1 MSKSDNIFWKMIR
14 DQKKPTTA
22 NKPPP
27 QETKAK
33 QTFTKPIKKINSTIL
48 EKIEKVS
55 LNTST
60 QSTFPKRASIKNK
73 EFLELERLD
82 KISTFN
88 KIIKLQ
94 NLCKEMISAKER
106 FSINKIHMTEKI
118 NKNCFTYYKNKVC
131 MKEIYDFCKTRKPEE
146 HIDYILIE
154 EPEKFFIDKYNNIY
168 NFLFMLRNN
177 NKLMLKLINYC
188 NEENYEQI
196 SDFIVNFF
204 YEDTINS
211 SFIQEEL
218 MLFIY
223 LILEKYFFGKLPDD
237 IKINDNQISYDIFRN
252 KKNIIYYIVKS
263 LTRKADIRNFL
274 CSILVDDILKLEG
287 NRKYLSPDIFSSKNL
302 EEDDYEKDNNDEEE
316 SPTLFLKKYTISQK
330 IGKKL
335 KISYNAANLSRTATK
350 QEDPNANISHNF
362 DDNNNNIEE
371 LNNDKNEDINNDNI
385 SEENIFN
392 PLELLENT
400 SSDANLDKI
409 TLDPFFAKNNANSE
423 TITKLLNEYE
433 HYSKTSYVNLAMI
446 DYLNSLLKDINE
458 NKKHN
463 KDKTEI
469 YSNSKL
475 IKVLKI
481 IKIKEEEDLENK
493 TKNNKSFDKAIE
505 MIKNNYNLIEE
516 IINDILEKLN
526 ENITSVP
533 FTIKC
538 ISNIIEQLLNK
549 KYIKK
554 SKNTLSHYQNYIFKS
569 NFFIGNIL
577 LSCIKNRDY
586 NGIITSDVTSKMTT
600 ENLKI
605 IYDIFDKLLSGKLF
619 QNDSNDYFFYTLFN
633 KYIVKTMPKIFNIID
648 KIEKKFKLPDIMQK
662 LINTVTEKNNTKRL
676 NDFEYDYFFEK
687 NEDIQYQSLCFNL
700 DNLGLLCH
708 LLNELKNKEN
718 YFNSISDEK
727 DKKLLETIS
736 GYEKEFKKIFLNNKN
751 NNHKC
756 EYFIINKLVFSS
768 KTEGKINLI
777 LKDNLTDN
785 GNINISDYHQNKNR
799 FLIFKKCLIEVL
811 GYVNIIDKSSFLTF
825 TLNKKELLHN
835 YQDKKN
841 VYKKLREK
849 EYNKIVFEKDIKRD
863 NYIDDI
869 NFKDVLFQRI
879 MDYLKYEIG
888 FNTEDPKSQ
897 RIIFCTSYIQSHME
911 DISKEYSDNNCSKLF
926 LDLIK
931 ETMTI
936 LGYLNS
942 NILNQLYNKIKEGNK
957 LNMIIA
963 SNCLQ
968 IKSLEKFKCIE
979 FLYSK
984 LLIPNKFKITKD
996 ENDNITKVE
1005 YIRDKPAKKVD
1016 PPPPKEPKPTA
1027 NNEDKTNENEKKENK
1042 EHNDKK
1048 EIKEKKETKEKKEVK
1063 DKKET
1068 KEIKDKKDN
1077 KENKDNLET
1086 KDNTEKQ
1093 KENINTNHN
1102 EHNNN
1107 EINDNININNE
1118 INNQPKP
1125 APTPPPPKLELIRKL
1140 IDIIPNYRDYEKNN
1154 EDIIKMEENT
1164 GIGDAL
1170 KNFFRTMKIL
1180 VKKEKVVKRF
1190 SKDEIDSI
1198 VIDLENYI
1206 LFKLYDK
1213 LYPTKSCKDDIRFYK
1228 KCCRLNFIKPN
1239 NIITDKNIVNEKLWK
1254 TSMEYFNEI
1263 NSKYTPADKIKSIS
1277 KAFAILQNSITF
1289 CSGKKELG
1297 VDDTIKP
1304 LIYVMIKTKPTNLF
1318 NNYNYCQLFLNSD
1331 LAKKEYGILLTQ
1343 IYLIMKII
1351 KDMKY
1356 SDLIGVTE
1364 QEFGKD
1370 EDV

>member
-1 MSKSDNIFWKMIR
+1 MSSSKSDNIFWKMIR
-14 DQKKPTTA
+14 DQKKPA
-22 NKPPP
+22 SNKPPP

-55 LNTST
+55 LSSSN
-60 QSTFPKRASIKNK
+60 QPRGKRTSIKNR
-73 EFLELERLD
+73 ELLELEQLE
-82 KISTFN
+82 KLSTFN

-106 FSINKIHMTEKI
+106 FSKNKIHMIEKI

-131 MKEIYDFCKTRKPEE
+131 MKEIYDYCKTRKPEE

-154 EPEKFFIDKYNNIY
+154 EPEKFFLDKYNNIY

-188 NEENYEQI
+188 KEDKYEQL

-223 LILEKYFFGKLPDD
+223 LILEKYFFDILPDN
-237 IKINDNQISYDIFRN
+237 IKINDNKISYDIFRN

-274 CSILVDDILKLEG
+274 CSILVNDILKIEG
-287 NRKYLSPDIFSSKNL
+287 NRKYLSPDIFSPKNL
-302 EEDDYEKDNNDEEE
+302 EEEDDYEKNNDEEE
-316 SPTLFLKKYTISQK
+316 KQTLFIKKYTISHK
-330 IGKKL
+330 IDKRL
-335 KISYNAANLSRTATK
+335 KISDNGPSNLNRAKTK
-350 QEDPNANISHNF
+350 PD
-362 DDNNNNIEE
+362 EE
-371 LNNDKNEDINNDNI
+371 TNDNI
-385 SEENIFN
+385 LEICDNNKEEKLNVDEKKEIEIGNIKDNDNQENTFN
-392 PLELLENT
+392 PLELLENN
-400 SSDANLDKI
+400 SDANLEQI
-409 TLDPFFAKNNANSE
+409 TLDQFFVKNNANTDS
-423 TITKLLNEYE
+423 ITKLLDEYE
-433 HYSKTSYVNLAMI
+433 HYSKTNYVNLAMI
-446 DYLNSLLKDINE
+446 DYLNSLLKDISE
-458 NKKHN
+458 YKKQN
-463 KDKTEI
+463 KTEI

-493 TKNNKSFDKAIE
+493 TQNNNSFDKAIE
-505 MIKNNYNLIEE
+505 TIKHNYNLIIE
-516 IINDILEKLN
+516 ILNDILEKLN

-554 SKNTLSHYQNYIFKS
+554 SKNTLSYYQKYIFKS

-577 LSCIKNRDY
+577 LSSIKNRDY
-586 NGIITSDVTSKMTT
+586 NGIITSDVTSKMTN

-619 QNDSNDYFFYTLFN
+619 QNDSNEYFFYTLFN
-633 KYIVKTMPKIFNIID
+633 KFILKTMPKIFNIID
-648 KIEKKFKLPDIMQK
+648 KIEKKFKLPDIMQR
-662 LINTVTEKNNTKRL
+662 LINTVTEKNNTNRL

-687 NEDIQYQSLCFNL
+687 NNEDIQFQSLCFNL
-700 DNLGLLCH
+700 DNLGLLCY
-708 LLNELKNKEN
+708 LTNEIKTKEN
-718 YFNSISDEK
+718 YFNSISEEK
-727 DKKLLETIS
+727 DKKLLEAIC
-736 GYEKEFKKIFLNNKN
+736 GYEKEFKTIFLNNKN
-751 NNHKC
+751 QNQRC
-756 EYFIINKLVFSS
+756 EFFVINKLILSS
-768 KTEGKINLI
+768 KIESKIKLI
-777 LKDNLTDN
+777 LKDNFSDN
-785 GNINISDYHQNKNR
+785 ANINISDYHQNKNR

-811 GYVNIIDKSSFLTF
+811 GYVNIIDKNSFLSF
-825 TLNKKELLHN
+825 TLNKKKIIHN
-835 YQDKKN
+835 NKDKKN
-841 VYKKLREK
+841 IYKKLREK
-849 EYNKIVFEKDIKRD
+849 EYNKIIFENEIKRD
-863 NYIDDI
+863 NYIDEI
-869 NFKDVLFQRI
+869 NFKDVLFQKI

-888 FNTEDPKSQ
+888 FSWEDPKSQ
-897 RIIFCTSYIQSHME
+897 IIIFCTTYIQSHME
-911 DISKEYSDNNCSKLF
+911 DITKEYSENNYNKLF

-931 ETMTI
+931 DVMTI
-936 LGYLNS
+936 LSYLNS

-968 IKSLEKFKCIE
+968 IKSMEKFKCIE

-984 LLIPNKFKITKD
+984 LLIPNNFKITKD
-996 ENDNITKVE
+996 ENNIITKVE
-1005 YIRDKPAKKVD
+1005 YIRDKPVKKAEQ
-1016 PPPPKEPKPTA
+1016 PPPKEPEPNI
-1027 NNEDKTNENEKKENK
+1027 NNEDKNNEN
-1042 EHNDKK
+1042 
-1048 EIKEKKETKEKKEVK
+1048 

-1068 KEIKDKKDN
+1068 KETKDKNEIKDKKENKEAKDN
-1077 KENKDNLET
+1077 KEHKDNFES
-1086 KDNTEKQ
+1086 KDNIQENK
-1093 KENINTNHN
+1093 NINNN
-1102 EHNNN
+1102 NVPNNN

-1118 INNQPKP
+1118 IKSQP
-1125 APTPPPPKLELIRKL
+1125 ASTPPPPKLEFIRKI
-1140 IDIIPNYRDYEKNN
+1140 IDIIPNYRDYEKNAD
-1154 EDIIKMEENT
+1154 DIIKMEENT
-1164 GIGDAL
+1164 GVADAL
-1170 KNFFRTMKIL
+1170 KNFFKTMKIL

-1190 SKDEIDSI
+1190 SKDDIESI
-1198 VIDLENYI
+1198 VIELENYI

-1213 LYPTKSCKDDIRFYK
+1213 LYPTHSCKDDIRFYK

-1239 NIITDKNIVNEKLWK
+1239 NLITDKNMVNEKLWK
-1254 TSMEYFNEI
+1254 TSMEYLNEI
-1263 NSKYTPADKIKSIS
+1263 NSKYTPLDKIKSILN
-1277 KAFAILQNSITF
+1277 AFSILQNSITF

-1304 LIYVMIKTKPTNLF
+1304 LIYVMIKTKPTNIF

-1343 IYLIMKII
+1343 IYLIMRII

-1356 SDLIGVTE
+1356 NELIGVTE

-1370 EDV
+1370 EVV